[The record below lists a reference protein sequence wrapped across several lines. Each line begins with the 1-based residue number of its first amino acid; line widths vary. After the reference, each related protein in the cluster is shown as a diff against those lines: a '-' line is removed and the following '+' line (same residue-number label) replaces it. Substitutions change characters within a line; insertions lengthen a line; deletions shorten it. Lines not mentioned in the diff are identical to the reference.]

1 MVIYMFQCYSLKS
14 SHPTFAHRVQNSVL
28 YICVSFLS
36 LILGYCYHH
45 CKFHIYALIYCIG
58 VFLSDLLY
66 IIGSSFFHLTR
77 TDSNFNSLVI
87 FHCLYVPQLLM
98 HSSANGHLGCF
109 HVLAIGNSAVMNVG
123 VHVSLSIL
131 VSLVCVP
138 SNGIAGQKAVLSP
151 VFS

>member
-1 MVIYMFQCYSLKS
+1 M
-14 SHPTFAHRVQNSVL
+14 
-28 YICVSFLS
+28 
-36 LILGYCYHH
+36 
-45 CKFHIYALIYCIG
+45 YALIYCIG

-109 HVLAIGNSAVMNVG
+109 HVLAIGNSAVMNFG
-123 VHVSLSIL
+123 VHMSLSIL
-131 VSLVCVP
+131 LSLVCVP
-138 SNGIAGQKAVLSP
+138 SIGTAGQKAVLSP